1 MGCTVAYA
9 VWLMLLTAKKII
21 STNININTSKQHA
34 DLYFVYMQRYVA
46 NVALEQKN

>member
-9 VWLMLLTAKKII
+9 VWLMLITTKRILSI
-21 STNININTSKQHA
+21 NINTNTSKQHA